1 LASVRTVTRQR
12 SDEQRKQQIREAAT
26 RCFVRRGYAET
37 RLLDIARE
45 AGLSKGGVYFHYKKK
60 DELFH
65 DILENLSTALR
76 ERWSASPTADKP
88 ADRSLARLV
97 EAHLRTIQDH
107 PDEVRLQ
114 NLLVA
119 MAVQE
124 PVFQDKLEQVT
135 RIMHELYA
143 NLIQRG
149 IHEGVFIPGDT
160 SALAFAVLAFV
171 HGLAAFTVLDDEGRL
186 PITPEL
192 AADQVLRMLR
202 VHTRAS
208 AVEFGPAKQWS

>member
-1 LASVRTVTRQR
+1 MTRQR

-65 DILENLSTALR
+65 DILEELSAALR
-76 ERWSASPTADKP
+76 ERWSFGPTAEQP

-97 EAHLRTIQDH
+97 EAHLRTIQEH
-107 PDEVRLQ
+107 PHEVRLQ

-124 PVFQDKLEQVT
+124 PVFRDKFEQVT

-143 NLIQRG
+143 SLIQRG
-149 IHEGVFIPGDT
+149 MLEGVFVAGDVA
-160 SALAFAVLAFV
+160 ALATSVLALV
-171 HGLAAFTVLDDEGRL
+171 HGLGAFTVLDDEGRL
-186 PITPEL
+186 PVAPEL
-192 AADQVLRMLR
+192 AAEQVLRMLR
-202 VHTRAS
+202 AHVSAS
-208 AVEFGPAKQWS
+208 AVEFGPPKQWS